1 MSSNEARPPAR
12 SHAEA
17 MDAIYR
23 TQRHI
28 YDLTR
33 KYYLLGRDR
42 LIADL
47 APPRGGTVLELGCG
61 TARNLILAARR
72 YPEARFFGFD
82 ISEAM
87 LEAARESVRKAGL
100 EGRIFLTKGDATAFS
115 AQHLFGLPGFD
126 RVFCSYTLSMIPGW
140 EQAIAAAAD
149 SLAPGGRMHIVDFGT
164 QDDLPGWF
172 AKGLHA
178 WLARFQVS
186 PRRELGLVTQ
196 HVAEACGLRVDHRPL
211 YRGYA
216 QYAVIGG

>member
-1 MSSNEARPPAR
+1 MSSNEAGATAH

-47 APPRGGTVLELGCG
+47 APPPGGTVLELGCG
-61 TARNLILAARR
+61 TARNLIVAAKR
-72 YPEARFFGFD
+72 YPDARFFGFD

-115 AQHLFGLPGFD
+115 AQHLFGLQGFD
-126 RVFCSYTLSMIPGW
+126 RAFCSYTLSMIPGW
-140 EQAIAAAAD
+140 EQAISAATA

-164 QDDLPGWF
+164 QDELPRWF

-186 PRRELGLVTQ
+186 PRRELGLVAQ
-196 HVAEACGLRVDHRPL
+196 HVADTCGLRVDHGPL

>member
-1 MSSNEARPPAR
+1 MSSSDVGAPTR

-47 APPRGGTVLELGCG
+47 APPPGGTVLELGCG
-61 TARNLILAARR
+61 TARKLIIAAKR
-72 YPEARFFGFD
+72 YPNALFFGFD
-82 ISEAM
+82 VSEAM

-100 EGRIFLTKGDATAFS
+100 EGRIFLTRGDATAFS
-115 AQHLFGLPGFD
+115 AQHLFGLTGFD

-140 EQAIAAAAD
+140 EQAIASAAG

-164 QDDLPGWF
+164 QDDLPRWF

-178 WLARFQVS
+178 WLARFQVT
-186 PRRELGLVTQ
+186 PRFDLGP
-196 HVAEACGLRVDHRPL
+196 VARSIAEDARLPVDHRPL

>member
-1 MSSNEARPPAR
+1 MSSNEAGAPAR

-33 KYYLLGRDR
+33 KFYLLGRDR

-47 APPRGGTVLELGCG
+47 APPPGGTVLELGCG
-61 TARNLILAARR
+61 TARNLIIAAKR
-72 YPEARFFGFD
+72 YPDARFFGFD

-87 LEAARESVRKAGL
+87 LEAARDSVRKAGL
-100 EGRIFLTKGDATAFS
+100 EGRIFLTRGDATSFS
-115 AQHLFGLPGFD
+115 AQHLFGLHGFD

-140 EQAIAAAAD
+140 EKAIAAAAAT
-149 SLAPGGRMHIVDFGT
+149 LAPAGRMHIVDFGT
-164 QDDLPGWF
+164 QDEMPRWF
-172 AKGLHA
+172 ATGLYA
-178 WLARFQVS
+178 WLAKFQVS
-186 PRRELGLVTQ
+186 PRRDLGV
-196 HVAEACGLRVDHRPL
+196 VAQQVAAACGLRVDHRAL

-216 QYAVIGG
+216 QYAVIAS

>member
-1 MSSNEARPPAR
+1 MSSNEARAAAR

-42 LIADL
+42 LISDL
-47 APPRGGTVLELGCG
+47 APPPGGTVLELGCG
-61 TARNLILAARR
+61 TARNLIVAARR
-72 YPEARFFGFD
+72 YPNARFFGFD

-100 EGRIFLTKGDATAFS
+100 EGRIFLTRGDATAFS
-115 AQHLFGLPGFD
+115 AQHLFGLQGFD

-140 EQAIAAAAD
+140 ERAIAAAAG

-164 QDDLPGWF
+164 QDDLPRWF
-172 AKGLHA
+172 ARGLQA
-178 WLARFQVS
+178 WLARFQVT
-186 PRRELGLVTQ
+186 PRHDLGSVV
-196 HVAEACGLRVDHRPL
+196 HRIAEATRLPIDHCQL

>member
-1 MSSNEARPPAR
+1 
-12 SHAEA
+12 

-47 APPRGGTVLELGCG
+47 APPAGGTVLELGCG
-61 TARNLILAARR
+61 TARNLIIAARR
-72 YPEARFFGFD
+72 YPDARFFGFD

-100 EGRIFLTKGDATAFS
+100 ERRIFLTRGDATAFS
-115 AQHLFGLPGFD
+115 AQHLFGLQGFD

-140 EQAIAAAAD
+140 EKAIAAAAE

-164 QDDLPGWF
+164 QDDLPRWF
-172 AKGLHA
+172 ARGLDA

-196 HVAEACGLRVDHRPL
+196 HVAEACGLRVDHRAL

>member
-1 MSSNEARPPAR
+1 MFSNEVNVQTPDHAR
-12 SHAEA
+12 S

-47 APPRGGTVLELGCG
+47 APPPGGLVLEMGCG
-61 TARNLILAARR
+61 TARNLIIAARR
-72 YPEARFFGFD
+72 YPDARFLGFD

-87 LEAARESVRKAGL
+87 LENARTSVRRAGL
-100 EGRIFLTKGDATAFS
+100 ENRITLTKGDATAFS
-115 AQHLFGLPGFD
+115 MRRLFGINGVD

-140 EQAIAAAAD
+140 EQAIEAGAD
-149 SLAPGGRMHIVDFGT
+149 ALAPGGRLHIVDFGS
-164 QDDLPGWF
+164 QHGLPDWF
-172 AKGLHA
+172 ARGLHA
-178 WLARFQVS
+178 WLKRFQVS
-186 PRRELGLVTQ
+186 PRTDMGQMARQVAHQRGLLI
-196 HVAEACGLRVDHRPL
+196 EHRHL

-216 QYAVIGG
+216 QYAVVGG

>member
-1 MSSNEARPPAR
+1 MSSNEAGAPAR

-47 APPRGGTVLELGCG
+47 APPPGGTVLELGCG
-61 TARNLILAARR
+61 TARNLIVAARR
-72 YPEARFFGFD
+72 YPNARFFGFD

-115 AQHLFGLPGFD
+115 AQHLFGLSGFD

-140 EQAIAAAAD
+140 EKAVAAAAG
-149 SLAPGGRMHIVDFGT
+149 SLAPGGRMHIVDFGA
-164 QDDLPGWF
+164 QDELPRWF

-178 WLARFQVS
+178 WLERFQVS
-186 PRRELGLVTQ
+186 PRRELGLVAQ